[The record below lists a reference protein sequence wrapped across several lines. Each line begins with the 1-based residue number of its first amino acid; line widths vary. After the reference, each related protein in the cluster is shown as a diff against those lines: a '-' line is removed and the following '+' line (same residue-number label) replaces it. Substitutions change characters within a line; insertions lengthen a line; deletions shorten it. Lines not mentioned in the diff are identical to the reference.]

1 LAILPLV
8 NEHHERHDGFVDV
21 LTTVAALAILALL
34 AWFFGVDS
42 RPSPDDRRPWWP
54 GRPVPGP
61 RG

>member
-1 LAILPLV
+1 M
-8 NEHHERHDGFVDV
+8 DV

-34 AWFFGVDS
+34 AWFYGVDS

-54 GRPVPGP
+54 GRPAPGP